1 MNKRI
6 KNNKQTLIIGRAGK
20 GRARYLDIKSTNIIK
35 KDNLPNKSK

>member
-20 GRARYLDIKSTNIIK
+20 GRARHLDIKPTNIIK
-35 KDNLPNKSK
+35 KDGLANRDK